1 MVRREELHNSSFC
14 MSRAN
19 KGRKMRWVACVAL
32 MCRNEKS
39 VKIFSLLNPE
49 RRYNVGE
56 LGESVTII
64 LKRIIERRMCI

>member
-1 MVRREELHNSSFC
+1 
-14 MSRAN
+14 
-19 KGRKMRWVACVAL
+19 VACVAL
-32 MCRNEKS
+32 MGRKEKS

-64 LKRIIERRMCI
+64 LKRTTERRICI